1 MLRRKI
7 EKKIEDI
14 LGEDQFG
21 FRKGKGRRDA
31 VGMLRIMSE
40 WTSEMD
46 EELCAALPS
55 GRRLLTM

>member
-1 MLRRKI
+1 MQQSHHQSQCTYSNKLSAMLRRKI

-21 FRKGKGRRDA
+21 FRKGKGRRDV

-40 WTSEMD
+40 
-46 EELCAALPS
+46 
-55 GRRLLTM
+55 